1 MATPVPPQA
10 QGTDPAKGM
19 AMPPVSPYPVPP
31 QYVPD
36 PTGAYRKVIAQVSP
50 FQMQPQGAA
59 PGGPPV
65 SENMGPPQITSNAL
79 TRRMQRN
86 EDQARRQQEQP
97 PSPIASQ
104 SI

>member
-10 QGTDPAKGM
+10 QGTNPNA
-19 AMPPVSPYPVPP
+19 AVPPVSPYPVPP

-36 PTGAYRKVIAQVSP
+36 PTGAYRKVIGAISP
-50 FQMQPQGAA
+50 FQMMQPD
-59 PGGPPV
+59 PMMGPPV
-65 SENMGPPQITSNAL
+65 SENAGPPQITSNAL

-86 EDQARRQQEQP
+86 DDQARRQQEQP